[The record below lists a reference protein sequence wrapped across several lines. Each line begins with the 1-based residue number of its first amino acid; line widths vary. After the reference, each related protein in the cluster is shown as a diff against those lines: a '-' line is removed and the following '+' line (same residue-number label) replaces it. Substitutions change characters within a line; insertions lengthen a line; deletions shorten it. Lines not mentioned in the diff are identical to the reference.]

1 MRAKN
6 MDYAAEGLKRAEA
19 KLAQLQAQLAEMSA
33 RKEDL
38 AYMLGWAE
46 GGIKAALVEISVW
59 KEA

>member
-1 MRAKN
+1 
-6 MDYAAEGLKRAEA
+6 MDYAAEGLKRVEA
-19 KLAQLQAQLAEMSA
+19 KLTDLQAQLAEMNT
-33 RKEDL
+33 RKEDM